1 MKSDYLAK
9 MEPGSLGKR
18 RESRVID
25 EENEEVGNC

>member
-9 MEPGSLGKR
+9 MEPGSLGKG